1 MSRGAHA
8 ERNGTH
14 AYIKLTQWTNV
25 TDLCLSSP
33 NEDDDLLVDRKHN
46 PPTHLSYNHSDH

>member
-46 PPTHLSYNHSDH
+46 PPTHLSYNHSVI